1 MATAGPKKTT
11 EKHTVGKKKGA
22 RRNGVKPREYGSK
35 ITQMQ
40 GGEGGRAHYYHAT
53 KGWRTRCADVSEAAA
68 SLIHR
73 LLDRL

>member
-1 MATAGPKKTT
+1 MA
-11 EKHTVGKKKGA
+11 
-22 RRNGVKPREYGSK
+22 KPSVMHNRTHSEYVRKQGRAREYGSK

>member
-1 MATAGPKKTT
+1 MATAGRKKNLRGL
-11 EKHTVGKKKGA
+11 KSGKKKGP
-22 RRNGVKPREYGSK
+22 RKGRTKVREYGEK

-53 KGWRTRCADVSEAAA
+53 KGWRTRCADVSRAAA
-68 SLIHR
+68 DMIYR